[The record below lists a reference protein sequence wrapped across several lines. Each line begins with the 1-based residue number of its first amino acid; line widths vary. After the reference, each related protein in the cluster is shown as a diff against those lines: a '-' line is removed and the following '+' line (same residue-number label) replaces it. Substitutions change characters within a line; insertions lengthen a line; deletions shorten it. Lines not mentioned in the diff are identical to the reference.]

1 LARVLIISV
10 KFIGSG
16 GFGGGSFGLHFN
28 VSSGGLNIFGL
39 GLNNNGLRLGSVED
53 SSASSVA
60 LSEGLLDLGV
70 GVSGLVPFVLGIEV
84 GLDLLQVFGAEV
96 DLAVDRL
103 NLLVSE
109 VRHVGRGE
117 LGLDGDLQGLEG
129 LHLVGDGLVESES
142 PDARL
147 TDGLVS
153 TEFHFVLLNRGSLS
167 FSVNPLDIYGD
178 HLEDFVAFGGFHVG
192 LEVTVLI
199 KLGLHFVGVGLELV
213 SDTFPLKEL
222 GVRGV

>member
-1 LARVLIISV
+1 LARVFIISV

-39 GLNNNGLRLGSVED
+39 GFNNNGLRLGSVED
-53 SSASSVA
+53 SGASSVA
-60 LSEGLLDLGV
+60 LIEGLLNLGI
-70 GVSGLVPFVLGIEV
+70 GVSGLVPFVFGIEV
-84 GLDLLQVFGAEV
+84 RLDLLQVFGAEV
-96 DLAVDRL
+96 DLAVHGL
-103 NLLVSE
+103 NLFVSE
-109 VRHVGRGE
+109 VRHVGRGK
-117 LGLDGDLQGLEG
+117 LGLDGDLQSLES

-147 TDGLVS
+147 TDGLVG
-153 TEFHFVLLNRGSLS
+153 TEFLFVLLNRGGLS
-167 FSVNPLDIYGD
+167 CSVNPLDIYGD
-178 HLEDFVAFGGFHVG
+178 RLEDFVAFAGFHVC

-199 KLGLHFVGVGLELV
+199 KLGLHFVGVGLEFV

>member
-1 LARVLIISV
+1 LARVFIISV

-39 GLNNNGLRLGSVED
+39 GFNNNGLRLGSVED
-53 SSASSVA
+53 SGASSVA
-60 LSEGLLDLGV
+60 LIEGLLNLGI
-70 GVSGLVPFVLGIEV
+70 GVSGLVPFVFGIEV
-84 GLDLLQVFGAEV
+84 RLDLLQVFGAEV
-96 DLAVDRL
+96 DLAVHGL
-103 NLLVSE
+103 NLFVSE
-109 VRHVGRGE
+109 VRHVGRGK
-117 LGLDGDLQGLEG
+117 LGLDGDLQSLES

-147 TDGLVS
+147 TDGLVG
-153 TEFHFVLLNRGSLS
+153 TEFLFVLLNRGGLS
-167 FSVNPLDIYGD
+167 CSVNPLDIYGD
-178 HLEDFVAFGGFHVG
+178 RLEDFVAFAGFHVC

-213 SDTFPLKEL
+213 SDTFPIKEL